1 MTTDWSNFGEPEDT
15 FVHYVREGQMQ
26 PEVADGRS
34 GMKMRDKLVFREG
47 NNKHRAGL
55 TPGNGYGDA
64 SHIFL
69 YFFVVF

>member
-47 NNKHRAGL
+47 NNKHRAVAV
-55 TPGNGYGDA
+55 YIYIYIK
-64 SHIFL
+64 S
-69 YFFVVF
+69 VQVQ

>member
-47 NNKHRAGL
+47 NNKHWLG
-55 TPGNGYGDA
+55 
-64 SHIFL
+64 HQ
-69 YFFVVF
+69 